1 VPSEQE
7 PRVVPN
13 ESVLDEQLL
22 AATPEMPVRSETAE
36 ATTTKVILCRRESIE
51 PTISRGWESLDDED
65 LTKSGIR
72 IAWLGEGRRK
82 FVDEIVIGVVTN

>member
-36 ATTTKVILCRRESIE
+36 ATTTKVILCRRESI
-51 PTISRGWESLDDED
+51 
-65 LTKSGIR
+65 
-72 IAWLGEGRRK
+72 
-82 FVDEIVIGVVTN
+82 